1 VRAFVLYIVGNPFA
15 ERPKR
20 LIHCS
25 RLRAN
30 VFAIRSLSVNRTF
43 TGAEQDRP
51 ETEFKNDDTSRSP
64 MPHTILI
71 VDDDPVQRRL
81 LEAMARR
88 FGYEPMIAA
97 DGAEALASLTGPRS
111 GDIDVVILDLVMPDL
126 DGMGVLAQMRERAIV
141 KPVIVQTAHGSIDTV
156 ISAMR
161 AGATDFVVK
170 PVGAERLQVSIKNA
184 MRMDALETEVRR
196 INRQASNNLTFKDLV
211 TKSPEMA
218 RVIRLGERTAKSTI
232 PVLIEGESGV
242 GKELVARAIQGASDR
257 RGKTFVTVNCG
268 AIPENLVESLL
279 FGHEKGA
286 FTGATEKHAGKFV
299 EANGGTL
306 FLDEIGELPLAT
318 QAKLLRAIQHGEID
332 PVGGR
337 KTIKVDVRIISAT
350 NRNLIELVR
359 QGRFREDLFY
369 RLNVFPISIPAL
381 RARREDVP
389 DLARAFLAHFAA
401 SEKKRI
407 RGFSAEAMALIM
419 SFDWPGN
426 VRQLENAVFRAVVL
440 SDSDE
445 ITIAELPQI
454 AAQVAGFPV
463 KVPPLRSEPA
473 PSLPE
478 RAPEMV
484 RVEVRDPNVLKLL
497 DEHGDVRDIE
507 ELEADIIRFAKSH
520 YRGHLTEVA
529 RRLKIGRS
537 TLYRKLKQY
546 GLDDGAAPPHVSDAA

>member
-1 VRAFVLYIVGNPFA
+1 
-15 ERPKR
+15 
-20 LIHCS
+20 
-25 RLRAN
+25 
-30 VFAIRSLSVNRTF
+30 
-43 TGAEQDRP
+43 
-51 ETEFKNDDTSRSP
+51 
-64 MPHTILI
+64 MPHTILL

-81 LEAMARR
+81 LEAMVRR
-88 FGYEPMIAA
+88 FGYDAVLA
-97 DGAEALASLTGPRS
+97 VDGAEALTRLTGPQGS
-111 GDIDVVILDLVMPDL
+111 DIDIVVLDLVMPDL
-126 DGMGVLAQMRERAIV
+126 DGMGVLARMRERGIG

-161 AGATDFVVK
+161 AGAADFVVK
-170 PVGAERLQVSIKNA
+170 PVGAERLQISIKNA
-184 MRMDALETEVRR
+184 LRMDALEGEVRR
-196 INRQASNNLTFKDLV
+196 INRQASNSLTFKDLI

-257 RGKTFVTVNCG
+257 RGKAFVTVNCG

-299 EANGGTL
+299 EAHGGTL
-306 FLDEIGELPLAT
+306 FLDEVGELPLAA
-318 QAKLLRAIQHGEID
+318 QAKLLRAIQHGEVD

-337 KTIKVDVRIISAT
+337 KTVKVDVRIISAT

-359 QGRFREDLFY
+359 LGRFREDLFY
-369 RLNVFPISIPAL
+369 RLNVFPIGIPPL

-401 SEKKRI
+401 SEQKRI
-407 RGFSAEAMALIM
+407 RGFSAEAMALITG
-419 SFDWPGN
+419 FDWPGN
-426 VRQLENAVFRAVVL
+426 VRQLENAVFRSVVL

-445 ITIAELPQI
+445 ITVAELPQI
-454 AAQVAGFPV
+454 AAQVSGFSV
-463 KVPPLRSEPA
+463 RVPPIRTESM

-484 RVEVRDPNVLKLL
+484 RVEVRDPHVLKLL

-546 GLDDGAAPPHVSDAA
+546 GLDDGTTSTDADVFDAA